1 MLTDYTDMITQYAQ
15 YAEKIDAYDAK
26 KSEMSKEDLEYYL
39 DVTNRV
45 EKKLLDVAIE

>member
-1 MLTDYTDMITQYAQ
+1 MLTDYTDMITQ